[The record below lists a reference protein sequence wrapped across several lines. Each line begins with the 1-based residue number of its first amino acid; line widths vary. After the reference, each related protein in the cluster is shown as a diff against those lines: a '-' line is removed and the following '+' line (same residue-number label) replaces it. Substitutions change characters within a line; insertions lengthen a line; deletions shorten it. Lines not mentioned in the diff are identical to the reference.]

1 MALRMSNNAQA
12 DVLICFT
19 TCPDDTVATRI
30 AENLV
35 AKHLAACVNIL
46 PNVRSVYQWQGKIES
61 ENEVVLII
69 KTTQMRYRAL
79 QSALTEQ
86 HPYELPELVAVS
98 LSAGLP
104 AYLDWVVKETGKA
117 S

>member
-1 MALRMSNNAQA
+1 MSTDIDDNASEQ
-12 DVLICFT
+12 VLICFT
-19 TCPDDTVATRI
+19 TCPDDAVATGI

-35 AKHLAACVNIL
+35 SKHLAACVNIV
-46 PNVRSVYQWQGKIES
+46 PNVRSIYKWQGKIES
-61 ENEVVLII
+61 ENEVLLMI
-69 KTTQMRYRAL
+69 KTTRARYSAL
-79 QSALTEQ
+79 QSALAEQ

-98 LSAGLP
+98 LSAGMP